1 MQSRKSTLARV
12 ILLSLFA
19 LLSSLI
25 TSCAAPVVAQ
35 DRVFLDLS
43 LDFLGEYQ
51 LPKMSFLDTPFG
63 GLSAIIYDRRSDR
76 FYATADDNSRLAPAR
91 FYTLKLALNSTA
103 TEKIDI
109 QKIDIES
116 VTFLT
121 DQEGKPYAKGT
132 ISPKGIALTPQK
144 TVFISGYSATGDQIA
159 PFVQEFN
166 LKSGQM
172 LQSLSIPERY
182 LPKAT
187 DEKERTKGI
196 QQTSAFASLTFNP
209 TGTVPTTGEPINLFT
224 ATQSALLQDREPPGS
239 QKGAKSRILQYL
251 IGYGS
256 PVLIAEYFY
265 PLDPTV
271 GSANGLVE
279 LLSVDHGGHFLSLE
293 CSREELGFKQKI
305 FQITTG
311 GATDTSR
318 IDSLKGEIRGIQ
330 PVKKKLLLDL
340 NELGIPLDNLQGMTL
355 GPRLR
360 DGSLSLLLVSDNNFN
375 AQQTTQFL
383 LFRLNT
389 RSKDEADNHLI
400 ELAIAGNAKII
411 ATNNIKDFKQT

>member
-1 MQSRKSTLARV
+1 VQSRKSKLARV
-12 ILLSLFA
+12 ILSGLLALF
-19 LLSSLI
+19 SFLI
-25 TSCAAPVVAQ
+25 TSCSAPVLAQ
-35 DRVFLDLS
+35 DRVFLDVS

-51 LPKMSFLDTPFG
+51 LPKMSFLDTPVG
-63 GLSAIIYDRRSDR
+63 GLSAITYDRRSDR
-76 FYATADDNSRLAPAR
+76 FYAVCDDKSGLAPAR

-116 VTFLT
+116 VTFVSDKDGQT
-121 DQEGKPYAKGT
+121 YARGT
-132 ISPKGIALTPQK
+132 IAPKGIALTPQK
-144 TVFISGYSATGDQIA
+144 TLFISGYSAAGDQIA
-159 PFVQEFN
+159 PFVQEFDIN
-166 LKSGQM
+166 SGQM
-172 LQSLSIPERY
+172 LQSLPIPERY
-182 LPKAT
+182 LPDATDET

-196 QQTSAFASLTFNP
+196 QPTSAFASLTFNP

-224 ATQSALLQDREPPGS
+224 ATSSALVQDREPLGS

-265 PLDPTV
+265 PLDPTL

-279 LLSVDHGGHFLSLE
+279 LISVDHGGHFLSLE
-293 CSREELGFKQKI
+293 SSREELGFKQKI

-311 GATDTSR
+311 GATDTSK

-360 DGSLSLLLVSDNNFN
+360 DGSLSLLLVSDDNFN

-389 RSKDEADNHLI
+389 RSKVV
-400 ELAIAGNAKII
+400 GKS
-411 ATNNIKDFKQT
+411 

>member
-1 MQSRKSTLARV
+1 M
-12 ILLSLFA
+12 
-19 LLSSLI
+19 
-25 TSCAAPVVAQ
+25 
-35 DRVFLDLS
+35 FLDLS

-51 LPKMSFLDTPFG
+51 LPKMSFLDTPVG
-63 GLSAIIYDRRSDR
+63 GLSAITYDRRSDR
-76 FYATADDNSRLAPAR
+76 FYAVCDDKSGLAPAR

-121 DQEGKPYAKGT
+121 DQEGKPYEGT

-144 TVFISGYSATGDQIA
+144 TAFISGYSAAGDQIA
-159 PFVQEFN
+159 PFIQEFN

-182 LPKAT
+182 LPDAT
-187 DEKERTKGI
+187 NEEGTKGI

-209 TGTVPTTGEPINLFT
+209 TGTVPTSGEPINLFT
-224 ATQSALLQDREPPGS
+224 ATSSALVQDREPPGS

-265 PLDPTV
+265 PLDPTL
-271 GSANGLVE
+271 GSANSLVE
-279 LLSVDHGGHFLSLE
+279 LISVDHGGHFLSLE

-340 NELGIPLDNLQGMTL
+340 NELNIPLDNLQGMTL

-360 DGSLSLLLVSDNNFN
+360 DGSMSLLLVSDDNFN

-383 LFRLNT
+383 LFRLNAQ
-389 RSKDEADNHLI
+389 SS
-400 ELAIAGNAKII
+400 
-411 ATNNIKDFKQT
+411 F

>member
-1 MQSRKSTLARV
+1 LSGLLA
-12 ILLSLFA
+12 LF
-19 LLSSLI
+19 SFLI
-25 TSCAAPVVAQ
+25 TSCSAPVLPQ

-51 LPKMSFLDTPFG
+51 LPKMSFLDTPVG
-63 GLSAIIYDRRSDR
+63 GLSAITYDRRSDR
-76 FYATADDNSRLAPAR
+76 FYAVCDDKSGLAPAR

-121 DQEGKPYAKGT
+121 DQEGKPYEGT

-144 TVFISGYSATGDQIA
+144 TAFISGYSAAGDQIA
-159 PFVQEFN
+159 PFIQEFN

-182 LPKAT
+182 LPDAT
-187 DEKERTKGI
+187 NEEGTKGI

-209 TGTVPTTGEPINLFT
+209 TGTVPTSGEPINLFT
-224 ATQSALLQDREPPGS
+224 ATSSALVQDREPPGS

-265 PLDPTV
+265 PLDPTL
-271 GSANGLVE
+271 GSANSLVE
-279 LLSVDHGGHFLSLE
+279 LISVDHGGHFLSLE

-340 NELGIPLDNLQGMTL
+340 NELNIPLDNLQGMTL

-360 DGSLSLLLVSDNNFN
+360 DGSMSLLLVSDDNFN

-383 LFRLNT
+383 LFRLNAQ
-389 RSKDEADNHLI
+389 SS
-400 ELAIAGNAKII
+400 
-411 ATNNIKDFKQT
+411 F